1 MFKMKTTLNESAFE
15 SIKLKKEEGK
25 FTLDFLIQSNKTS
38 ILSVFK
44 GKII

>member
-1 MFKMKTTLNESAFE
+1 MKTFNY
-15 SIKLKKEEGK
+15 SIEVIN
-25 FTLDFLIQSNKTS
+25 FLIQSNKTS